1 MKLLIDTNVIL
12 DVLIKRQTFY
22 DNSKAVLKLCEIR
35 KIQGFITA
43 SSVTDI
49 FYLVRKA
56 IKNVDETYKII
67 GALLNI
73 VDVLNVN
80 SQDVQNA
87 FITRAKDF
95 EDCLMAECAKSN
107 KCSGIL
113 TYSPCLKAGDS
124 SIYNVARLLWSY
136 YVSATS

>member
-22 DNSKAVLKLCEIR
+22 YNSKAVLKLCEIR

-56 IKNVDETYKII
+56 VKNIDETYEII

-73 VDVLNVN
+73 VGVLNVT
-80 SQDVQNA
+80 SKDVQNA

-107 KCSGIL
+107 KCSGIVTRNKQDFL
-113 TYSPCLKAGDS
+113 TFGIELYSPED
-124 SIYNVARLLWSY
+124 IVAKFSLH
-136 YVSATS
+136 